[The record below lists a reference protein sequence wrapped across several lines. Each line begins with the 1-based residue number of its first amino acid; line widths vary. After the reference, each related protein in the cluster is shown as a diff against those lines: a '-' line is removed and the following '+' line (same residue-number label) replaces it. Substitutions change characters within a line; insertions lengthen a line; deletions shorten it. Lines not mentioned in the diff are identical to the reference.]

1 MFLETQTWTTVN
13 KMNIFIKIVAIIFHN
28 QILQNK
34 NYIFN
39 VFDCFKYNDSD
50 RTIQTFNLNKT
61 DDKHEKIQMC
71 EKFTK

>member
-1 MFLETQTWTTVN
+1 MFLETQTRTTVN
-13 KMNIFIKIVAIIFHN
+13 IMNIFIKMVAIIFHN

-39 VFDCFKYNDSD
+39 VFHCFKYNDRD
-50 RTIQTFNLNKT
+50 RTIQTFNLNKI
-61 DDKHEKIQMC
+61 DDKHEKIQLC